1 MLKLALTL
9 AILAA
14 SPASAAQFGE
24 LPFQPLQS
32 PARCLQA
39 TGVPGELVRWAPDGV
54 EVFQATRSGF
64 GPPAHVVL
72 GEASGVCPIVVSQ
85 PSGAALIVQQARDN
99 SGLEVA
105 VREPGGDWH
114 TQALPD
120 TPGHLR
126 NDVDAAV
133 SARGDA
139 VIGWQD
145 VRDGGSGTSHRV
157 LVMRRPAGGTFGAPV
172 ELKMTGLDST
182 DVELGIAGDGTTL
195 ALLHNAPRLVFTT
208 APLGGP
214 FGPPQTVT
222 SGLEGTPRLTVA
234 PDGRA
239 LALVPAS
246 DTPTRIFERPPA
258 GAFAPVG
265 DIRFA
270 DTSFGDF
277 VLALRPDGGAIVAWK
292 DFDSQVLAVRR
303 DGPGGFHVPEKVG
316 AKPADPFVL
325 NSSDG
330 IGDDVPSDLEGRYL
344 QAAFAPDGR
353 PVLTWS
359 PKHTTGLL
367 NWASAAVTTFG
378 GDAQMLGGP
387 LRDADSIAP
396 VILADGTPAVAWS
409 DVSSGGDPHLHLAI
423 EGAVTAPDPP
433 APRIRLGRV
442 EQLRKGGLALPFRC
456 SAACDVRATVPGGA
470 NGRHSL
476 RAPGSSRLTIN
487 PVGEGIV
494 LRRPD
499 SVPVQVLTGASGA
512 RSPGRV
518 TLTARLRFP
527 RLPRMLGLKA
537 VRRGKRV
544 VVTWHGDRPLSGAS
558 VVVMSS
564 RTRAPV
570 ANPVGKVVHGKRQRR
585 FRVATFLEPGDRYIQ
600 LYLIYE
606 PDVTQRRVAAARITG
621 LRLRMP

>member
-14 SPASAAQFGE
+14 SPASAAPFGE
-24 LPFQPLQS
+24 LPFQPVQT

-64 GPPAHVVL
+64 SPPVHVVL
-72 GEASGVCPIVVSQ
+72 GEAPGVCPIVATQ
-85 PSGAALIVQQARDN
+85 PSGAALIIQQPYE
-99 SGLEVA
+99 GGIELA

-126 NDVDAAV
+126 TGVDADV
-133 SARGDA
+133 SPRGDA

-157 LVMRRPAGGTFGAPV
+157 LVTRRPAGGTFGAPV
-172 ELKMTGLDST
+172 ELKMTGRDST
-182 DVELGIAGDGTTL
+182 DVDLGIAGDGTTL
-195 ALLHNAPRLVFTT
+195 ALLHNAARLVFTT

-222 SGLEGTPRLTVA
+222 TGLEGTPRLTVA

-277 VLALRPDGGAIVAWK
+277 VLAPRPDGGAIVAWK

-303 DGPGGFHVPEKVG
+303 DGPGAFHAPEKVG
-316 AKPADPFVL
+316 PRPVDPFVL
-325 NSSDG
+325 DSSDD
-330 IGDDVPSDLEGRYL
+330 IGDDVPGDLEGRYL

-367 NWASAAVTTFG
+367 NWAAAAVTTFG
-378 GDAQMLGGP
+378 GDVQTLGGP

-396 VILADGTPAVAWS
+396 VILTDGTPAVAWS

-423 EGAVTAPDPP
+423 EGAATAPDPP

-476 RAPGSSRLTIN
+476 RAAGSGRLTIK

-499 SVPVQVLTGASGA
+499 SVPVQVLTGAAGV
-512 RSPGRV
+512 RSPGRF

-527 RLPRMLGLKA
+527 RLPRVLGLKA

-564 RTRAPV
+564 RTRAPKE
-570 ANPVGKVVHGKRQRR
+570 NPVGEVVHGKEQRR
-585 FRVATFLEPGDRYIQ
+585 FRVIVDPFEQVRYIQ

-606 PDVTQRRVAAARITG
+606 PDVTQRRVGLVRITG
-621 LRLRMP
+621 SSSTA

>member
-9 AILAA
+9 SILAA
-14 SPASAAQFGE
+14 SPASAAPFGE
-24 LPFQPLQS
+24 LPFQPLQ
-32 PARCLQA
+32 PAARCLRA

-54 EVFQATRSGF
+54 EAFQATRSGF
-64 GPPAHVVL
+64 GPPVHVVL
-72 GEASGVCPIVVSQ
+72 GEAPGVCPIVATQ
-85 PSGAALIVQQARDN
+85 PSGAALIVQQPYE
-99 SGLEVA
+99 GGIELA

-114 TQALPD
+114 TQVLPD

-126 NDVDAAV
+126 TDVDADI
-133 SARGDA
+133 SSRGDA

-157 LVMRRPAGGTFGAPV
+157 LVTRRPAGGTFGAPV
-172 ELKMTGLDST
+172 ELKMTGRDST

-195 ALLHNAPRLVFTT
+195 ALLHNAARLVFTT

-222 SGLEGTPRLTVA
+222 TDLEGTPRLTVA

-246 DTPTRIFERPPA
+246 DAPTRIFERPPA

-292 DFDSQVLAVRR
+292 DFDNQVLAVRR
-303 DGPGGFHVPEKVG
+303 DGPGAFHAPEKVG
-316 AKPADPFVL
+316 PRPVDPFVL
-325 NSSDG
+325 DSSDG
-330 IGDDVPSDLEGRYL
+330 IGDDAPDDSEGRNVRV
-344 QAAFAPDGR
+344 AFGPDGR

-359 PKHTTGLL
+359 PSHTTGLL
-367 NWASAAVTTFG
+367 RWADAAVTTFG
-378 GDAQMLGGP
+378 GDVQTLGGP
-387 LRDADSIAP
+387 LRDADSITP
-396 VILADGTPAVAWS
+396 VILGDGTPAVVWS

-423 EGAVTAPDPP
+423 EGAATAPGPP

-442 EQLRKGGLALPFRC
+442 EQLRAGLALPFRC
-456 SAACDVRATVPGGA
+456 SAACDVRAAVPGGA
-470 NGRHSL
+470 DGRRSL
-476 RAPGSSRLTIN
+476 RTPGAGRLTIK

-499 SVPVQVLTGASGA
+499 SVPVQVWTGAAGA
-512 RSPGRV
+512 RSAERV

-527 RLPRMLGLKA
+527 RLPRVLGLKA

-544 VVTWHGDRPLSGAS
+544 VVTWHGDRPLTGAS
-558 VVVMSS
+558 VVVMTS
-564 RTRAPV
+564 RTRAPDD
-570 ANPVGKVVHGKRQRR
+570 NPVGEVVHSKGQRR
-585 FRVATFLEPGDRYIQ
+585 FRVTTLPESGDRYVQ

-606 PDVTQRRVAAARITG
+606 PDLTQRRVGLMQIT
-621 LRLRMP
+621 R